1 MHMRMIVIVLVP
13 VTMLLAAVAG
23 QRARTGPWDV
33 GYAYA
38 AFAVGAVDGILLL
51 IGLVSSGTA
60 PNPIGV

>member
-1 MHMRMIVIVLVP
+1 

-38 AFAVGAVDGILLL
+38 AFAVGAVGAVDGILLL